1 MFDALER
8 DACRSRRPRIEMEI
22 EMATAAALKPSAP
35 KQLPP
40 PNADFFQFAETLGD
54 EERAIVKKVR
64 AYMETKV
71 APIINKHW
79 VEDSFPFELLP
90 SYKELNIAGLGMH
103 GYGCPGGSPLLVGL
117 VALEIARTDVSFC
130 TFHGVHTGLAMNS
143 IYLAGTEEQKQ
154 KWLPP
159 MARMERVGCFALTEP
174 LVGSGTGAGLT
185 TTAKREGDTWVLNG
199 QKRWIGNAPWC
210 DISIVWAR
218 DVADNQVK
226 GFIVENKT
234 TPGFSVEKM
243 QNKIALKVVQNG
255 QITLTDCRV
264 PDANRLQG
272 GKGTFRDPALVLRG
286 TRHGVGWEITGAQMG
301 AYENALK
308 YAQERMQF
316 GKPIGSF
323 QLIQE
328 LLAKMLANI
337 VACQSMLV
345 RAMQLETEGK
355 LTDAQA
361 AIVKAFCTS
370 KARETVA
377 WARELLG
384 GNGILVDYN
393 VARFFAD
400 AEAIYSYEGTY
411 QMQNLIVGKAITGFS
426 AFV

>member
-1 MFDALER
+1 
-8 DACRSRRPRIEMEI
+8 MEI
-22 EMATAAALKPSAP
+22 NMATATARKPSGP

-40 PNADFFQFAETLGD
+40 PNSDFYQFAETLGAD
-54 EERAIVKKVR
+54 ELAILKKVR
-64 AYMETKV
+64 AFMETKV
-71 APIINKHW
+71 APIINKYW
-79 VEDSFPFELLP
+79 VEDAFPFEVLP
-90 SYKELNIAGLGMH
+90 AFKELNIGGLGIQ
-103 GYGCPGGSPLLVGL
+103 GYGCPGGSQLLVGL
-117 VALEIARTDVSFC
+117 VAMEIARFDASIA
-130 TFHGVHTGLAMNS
+130 TFFGVHSGLAMGS
-143 IYLAGTEEQKQ
+143 IALVGSEEQKQ

-159 MARMERVGCFALTEP
+159 MARMEKIGCFGLTEP

-210 DISIVWAR
+210 DISIIWAR

-255 QITLTDCRV
+255 QITMKDCRV
-264 PDANRLQG
+264 PEANRLAAGAQS
-272 GKGTFRDPALVLRG
+272 FRDTARVLRG
-286 TRHGVGWEITGAQMG
+286 TRYYVGWETTGCQMG
-301 AYENALK
+301 AYEHALK
-308 YAQERMQF
+308 YTQERLQF

-323 QLIQE
+323 QLIQD
-328 LLAKMLANI
+328 LLAKMLGNI
-337 VACQSMLV
+337 TACQCMVV
-345 RAMQLETEGK
+345 RTAQLADQGK
-355 LTDAQA
+355 LTEKQSALS
-361 AIVKAFCTS
+361 KAFTTA
-370 KARETVA
+370 KTRETVS

-400 AEAIYSYEGTY
+400 AEALYSYEGTY
-411 QMQNLIVGKAITGFS
+411 QMQHLIVGKTVTGFS